1 MNSEAGQP
9 MPERAQSA
17 TAQPAVGFVGLGV
30 MGSAMSGRLL
40 AAGFPV
46 LGYDVDP
53 NRLTEHVDRGG
64 LPAESPYAAARAV
77 DVLVTSLPSSEALSA
92 VVDANDGVGA
102 AAERPGLVVLETS
115 TLSAA
120 DKTRARDRLATRRI
134 TLLDCP
140 VSGTGAQAREGDLV
154 AYLSG
159 DPAAKTRAGPVLAA
173 MTRNVHDLGAFGNG
187 TAMKLIANHLVAI
200 HNVAAAEALRLA
212 HRAGLEL
219 DQVLSAV
226 ADGAGT
232 SRMFEVRGP
241 LMAEDRYLP
250 ATATVHTMLKDLSL
264 IAAFAASTGS
274 PTPVLDAAAA
284 HYRNALASGRGDQDT
299 ACVYAVLQESGR
311 ADSNALSRPEPP
323 ATVC

>member
-1 MNSEAGQP
+1 MNSEAGRP
-9 MPERAQSA
+9 TPERAQSA

-46 LGYDVDP
+46 LGYDVDS
-53 NRLTEHVDRGG
+53 NRLVEHVDRGG
-64 LPAESPYAAARAV
+64 LPAESPYAAAQAV

-92 VVDANDGVGA
+92 VVDADDGIGA
-102 AAERPGLVVLETS
+102 AEQMGLVVLETS

-173 MTRNVHDLGAFGNG
+173 VTRNVHDLGAFGNG

-212 HRAGLEL
+212 DRAGLDL
-219 DQVLSAV
+219 DQVLAAV

-232 SRMFEVRGP
+232 SRMLEVRGP
-241 LMAEDRYLP
+241 LMVEDRYLP
-250 ATATVHTMLKDLSL
+250 ATATVHTMLKDLGL
-264 IAAFAASTGS
+264 ITAFAAASGS
-274 PTPVLDAAAA
+274 ATPVLDAAAA
-284 HYRNALASGRGDQDT
+284 HYHDALASGRGDQDT
-299 ACVYAVLQESGR
+299 ACVYAVLRENGR
-311 ADSNALSRPEPP
+311 AEPTALSRPEPP